1 MESIEFN
8 GSLINAAPA
17 SIMLVAN
24 LKLKQ
29 LQVVVKAE
37 LQQNFHRKRAIIE

>member
-8 GSLINAAPA
+8 GTLINPAPA

-29 LQVVVKAE
+29 LEVVVKAK
-37 LQQNFHRKRAIIE
+37 LQQNFQRKRPLIK